1 MKLNE
6 LKIKLFADGADINGI
21 MEMYSNPLISGFTT
35 NPTLMNKIGI
45 ENYEAFAKDLL
56 SRIQDRSVSLEV
68 FADEFDEMER
78 QALKI
83 ASWGKNIAVKIP
95 VTNTRGESSAPLI
108 KKLASSGVTLNIT
121 AILSLDQIKKVS
133 KALSYDTPAIVS
145 VFAGRIADTGID
157 PVPLMSEGVKI
168 LSDNPNA
175 ELLWAS
181 PRELLNVFQADEIG
195 CHIITATN
203 DILKKLSLVGKDL
216 TEYSRETVEMFRRD
230 AVAAGY
236 NID

>member
-83 ASWGKNIAVKIP
+83 ASWEKNIAVKIP

-108 KKLASSGVTLNIT
+108 RKLASSGVTLNIT

-145 VFAGRIADTGID
+145 ICWPYCRHW
-157 PVPLMSEGVKI
+157 
-168 LSDNPNA
+168 N
-175 ELLWAS
+175 
-181 PRELLNVFQADEIG
+181 
-195 CHIITATN
+195 
-203 DILKKLSLVGKDL
+203 
-216 TEYSRETVEMFRRD
+216 
-230 AVAAGY
+230 
-236 NID
+236 